1 MAINVPSYVRAN
13 ARRGLDLLQFA
24 GDGLRPR
31 TVREARAMARGEMT
45 ADKVRRMAAWLAR
58 HSTDLRSPRADAFLS
73 GESDRPTPGQVA
85 WLLWGGDIGRSNRDR
100 AQGWAERT
108 RDRLIAEGELSKEVS
123 AQVRVGL
130 ERKVDEHNE
139 KYGDQAGKR
148 VTVAMLAAVFER
160 GVGAYNTN
168 PSSVRPNVTSSDQ
181 WAYARV
187 NTFLQAVRTGRFPG
201 RAFDTD
207 LLPEGH
213 PLSTRD

>member
-13 ARRGLDLLQFA
+13 AKRGLDLLEFA
-24 GDGLRPR
+24 GDGLRPK

-45 ADKVRRMAAWLAR
+45 AEKVRRMAAWLAR
-58 HSTDLRSPRADAFLS
+58 HSTDLSSPKANEYLS
-73 GESDRPTPGQVA
+73 GDRERPTPGQVA
-85 WLLWGGDIGRSNRDR
+85 WLLWGGDIGRANRDR
-100 AQGWAERT
+100 AQDWAERT
-108 RDRLIAEGELSKEVS
+108 RDRLIEEGELNKAVS
-123 AQVRVGL
+123 ARVRQGL
-130 ERKVDEHNE
+130 QTKVDEHNE
-139 KYGDQAGKR
+139 KHTGKGKR
-148 VTVAMLAAVFER
+148 VTLAMLAAVFER

-201 RAFDTD
+201 KAFDTD

-213 PLSTRD
+213 PLSSRD